1 MEGAVMPPPDPP
13 AIKTKQW
20 GQSTSYH
27 HPHPYPTTISIHTL
41 PPSSLPMPCTYNHIS
56 IPPFPSQ
63 APISFFHPLPPSPN
77 GPILSPSPHIQP
89 IPHSHLWITPC
100 LPHAPMPSL
109 HSLHIPYHY
118 SLILSYHHNPI
129 LSPSPHPIF
138 LLILSSHPPTP
149 ILPPSSHPSP
159 HPSLPSSQ
167 YWYKAYFHNIIT
179 NNFCSISILVH
190 SWYYYLSMLWVWSVD
205 ISSHQS
211 VQEAESI
218 E

>member
-1 MEGAVMPPPDPP
+1 MPPHAPAIAKNKNGRGSHAPFWSCHCPKQKEGGSYAPLMLLPLPKKMEGAVMPPPDPP

-89 IPHSHLWITPC
+89 IPHSHL
-100 LPHAPMPSL
+100 
-109 HSLHIPYHY
+109 
-118 SLILSYHHNPI
+118 
-129 LSPSPHPIF
+129 
-138 LLILSSHPPTP
+138 
-149 ILPPSSHPSP
+149 
-159 HPSLPSSQ
+159 
-167 YWYKAYFHNIIT
+167 
-179 NNFCSISILVH
+179 
-190 SWYYYLSMLWVWSVD
+190 
-205 ISSHQS
+205 
-211 VQEAESI
+211 
-218 E
+218 